1 MQSPTSMHYL
11 RSAGLLTW
19 AAAIVLLACSGL
31 VTAQE
36 LPQTGAEKADWS
48 RHTGYEEL
56 VDYIFEVQGLTD
68 NMLIRELTVTP
79 EGRTVFLIMLGDPPT
94 ATPGT
99 AWLSGKPTVLLVE
112 NVHGGELS
120 GREGGLQLLR
130 ELALGELK
138 PLLEKIN
145 VLYIP
150 SINPD
155 GANRQ
160 PRPTRGN
167 SHGYDMNRD
176 YVVMETAEISAV
188 VGQVL
193 TRWWPDV
200 HVDAHNGGSAPYN
213 LTYQV
218 TLDPS
223 ADGELV
229 ALANG
234 PMYEAV
240 KAHMESQDLKFFWY
254 SGPRQNR
261 DTGEWA
267 WGTTEPLVRKQH
279 SYSGFQNMIALL
291 FECPGPR
298 GDLELQA
305 RSQREGQEGLLRFVA
320 ENGGLIRSTIMAARR
335 RTIEGAVD
343 QVYLGLEATDY
354 PGTVKFFIRDPDR
367 EGEYTEVEGTRKTL
381 YRPTGTRQRAWAYAF
396 DGNLHDIANLL
407 RRHAIE
413 VEKLMEPVAITVQKY
428 RVTSAEWADRP
439 YQNHIMLSVEVEVF
453 EEEEILE
460 AGTFIVRSAQNGGI
474 LAAHLLDPDTQ
485 DSAVSWN
492 FLDHMGIRAPSPPP
506 DQTGTT
512 AQGQQ
517 RTGAVPAMGG
527 GRQRGGQRQ
536 GSVLPIYRIMTPI
549 RIKAVILP

>member
-1 MQSPTSMHYL
+1 MRSPTSIPHL
-11 RSAGLLTW
+11 RSAGLLTG
-19 AAAIVLLACSGL
+19 AVVIVLLACSGF
-31 VTAQE
+31 VTAQV

-48 RHTGYEEL
+48 RHTNYEEL
-56 VDYIFEVQGLTD
+56 VDYIFEVQGMSD
-68 NMLIRELTVTP
+68 NMLVQELTVTP
-79 EGRTVFLIMLGDPPT
+79 EGRTIFMIMLGDPPT

-112 NVHGGELS
+112 NVHGGEFS
-120 GREGGLQLLR
+120 SREGGLQLLR
-130 ELALGELK
+130 EMALGELK
-138 PLLEKIN
+138 PLLKNIN

-176 YVVMETAEISAV
+176 YIVMETTEISAV
-188 VGQVL
+188 VEKVL

-200 HVDAHNGGSAPYN
+200 HMDGHNGGSAPYN
-213 LTYQV
+213 LTYQS

-223 ADGELV
+223 ADSEIV

-234 PMYEAV
+234 PMFEAI
-240 KAHMESQDLKFFWY
+240 KQHMTSQGLQFFWY

-305 RSQREGQEGLLRFVA
+305 RSQREGQEGLLRYVA
-320 ENGGLIRSTIMAARR
+320 ANAELVRSTVIGARR

-343 QVYLGLEATDY
+343 QIYLGLEATDY
-354 PGTVKFFIRDPDR
+354 PGKVNFFVRDPDNQ
-367 EGEYTEVEGTRKTL
+367 GEYMEVEGTNRTL
-381 YRPTGTRQRAWAYAF
+381 YKPTESRQRAWAYAF
-396 DGNLHDIANLL
+396 DGNLHDLAGLL

-413 VEKLMEPVAITVQKY
+413 VEKLREPVTITVQKY
-428 RVTSAEWADRP
+428 RATSAEWADRP
-439 YQNHIMLSVEVEVF
+439 YQNHLMLTVGVELF
-453 EEEEILE
+453 EEEEVLE
-460 AGTFIVRSAQNGGI
+460 AGTYIVRSGQNGGI
-474 LAAHLLDPDTQ
+474 LAAHLLEPDTQ

-492 FLDHMGIRAPSPPP
+492 FLDHLGIRAPSPPP

-517 RTGAVPAMGG
+517 RAGTFPGMRGG
-527 GRQRGGQRQ
+527 GQRGGQRQ
-536 GSVLPIYRIMTPI
+536 GSVLPIFRIMAPAK
-549 RIKAVILP
+549 IKAVILP

>member
-1 MQSPTSMHYL
+1 MLSI
-11 RSAGLLTW
+11 RSLIGAV
-19 AAAIVLLACSGL
+19 AIALLASSGL
-31 VTAQE
+31 AAAQE

-48 RHTGYEEL
+48 RHTSYEEL
-56 VDYIFEVQGLTD
+56 VEYIFEVQSLTD
-68 NMLIRELTVTP
+68 NMLIQELTETP

-138 PLLEKIN
+138 PLLEKLNI
-145 VLYIP
+145 LYIP

-160 PRPTRGN
+160 PRPSRGN
-167 SHGYDMNRD
+167 THGFDMNRD
-176 YVVMETAEISAV
+176 YAIMQTAEISAV
-188 VGQVL
+188 VEQVL

-200 HVDAHNGGSAPYN
+200 HMDAHNGGSAPYN
-213 LTYQV
+213 LTYQA

-223 ADGELV
+223 ADSELV

-234 PMYEAV
+234 PMFEAV
-240 KAHMESQDLKFFWY
+240 KEHMASQDLKLFWY

-279 SYSGFQNMIALL
+279 SYSGFQNVIALL

-305 RSQREGQEGLLRFVA
+305 RSQREGQEGLLRYVA
-320 ENGGLIRSTIMAARR
+320 ENGALIRSTVMEARR
-335 RTIEGAVD
+335 RTVEGVVD

-354 PGTVKFFIRDPDR
+354 PDTVEFFVRDPDR
-367 EGEYTEVEGTRKTL
+367 QGEYLQVEGTRRTL
-381 YRPTGTRQRAWAYAF
+381 YRPTGSRERAWAYAF
-396 DGNLHDIANLL
+396 DGNLHDVADLL

-413 VEKLMEPVAITVQKY
+413 VEKLMEPVTITVQKY
-428 RVTSAEWADRP
+428 RAASVEWATRP
-439 YQNHIMLSVEVEVF
+439 YQGHIMLSVEVEVF
-453 EEEEILE
+453 EAEEILE
-460 AGTFIVRSAQNGGI
+460 TGTFLVRSGQNGGI
-474 LAAHLLDPDTQ
+474 LAAHLLEPETQ
-485 DSAVSWN
+485 DSVVSWN
-492 FLDHMGIRAPSPPP
+492 FLDHLGIRAPSPPP
-506 DQTGTT
+506 EQTGME
-512 AQGQQ
+512 ARGQQ
-517 RTGAVPAMGG
+517 RAGGMPAMGG
-527 GRQRGGQRQ
+527 GQQRGGQRQ
-536 GSVLPIYRIMTPI
+536 GSVLPIYRIMTPVK
-549 RIKAVILP
+549 IKAVLLP

>member
-1 MQSPTSMHYL
+1 MRSPTSIPHL
-11 RSAGLLTW
+11 RSAGLLTG
-19 AAAIVLLACSGL
+19 AVAIVLLACSGY

-48 RHTGYEEL
+48 RLTSYEEL

-68 NMLIRELTVTP
+68 NMLIQELTVTA

-155 GANRQ
+155 GANNQ
-160 PRPTRGN
+160 PRSARTN

-176 YVVMETAEISAV
+176 YIVMETAEISAV
-188 VGQVL
+188 IEQVL
-193 TRWWPDV
+193 TKWWPDV
-200 HVDAHNGGSAPYN
+200 HMDAHNGGSAPYN
-213 LTYQV
+213 LTYQA

-223 ADGELV
+223 ADAELV

-234 PMYEAV
+234 PMFDAV
-240 KAHMESQDLKFFWY
+240 KAHMASQDLKLFWY

-305 RSQREGQEGLLRFVA
+305 RSQREGQEGLLRYVA
-320 ENGGLIRSTIMAARR
+320 ENGELIRSTVMGARR

-343 QVYLGLEATDY
+343 QIYLGLEATDY
-354 PGTVKFFIRDPDR
+354 PGTVKFFVRDPDNQ
-367 EGEYTEVEGTRKTL
+367 GEFMEVEGTNRTL
-381 YRPTGTRQRAWAYAF
+381 YKPTGSRQRAWAYAF
-396 DGNLHDIANLL
+396 DGNLHDIADLL

-413 VEKLMEPVAITVQKY
+413 VEKLVEPVTFTVQKY

-439 YQNHIMLSVEVEVF
+439 YQNHLMLSVGVEVF

-474 LAAHLLDPDTQ
+474 LAAHLLEPDTQ

-512 AQGQQ
+512 AQGQ
-517 RTGAVPAMGG
+517 RRAGAVSGMGG
-527 GRQRGGQRQ
+527 GGQRGGQRQ
-536 GSVLPIYRIMTPI
+536 GSVLPIYRIMTPVK
-549 RIKAVILP
+549 IKAVILP